1 MIISD
6 KILKGNLK
14 IRKEVE
20 REMNYPEFEH
30 TVIKPFENFP
40 IIDFSNLE
48 DEKKMRE
55 ALKKVGSELGREY
68 PIVIGG
74 KEVHTEKKIV
84 SINPAKY
91 EEVVGV
97 VSKGTKELADKAL
110 EVAWKTFEEW
120 KKWPAWKRAEILL
133 KASKIMKE
141 KAYELSA
148 WMVKE
153 VGKNWVEAWA
163 DVAETI
169 DYLEYYSRQMLKYM
183 NGQPVV
189 QIPGEKNEYRYI
201 PLGVGVVIPPWNFPL
216 AILGGMTLAS
226 IVTGNTVILKPASDS
241 PVIGYKFFEIMKEAG
256 LPDGVINF
264 LPGSGAEVGNYLVS
278 HPKVRFI
285 AFTGSKD
292 VGLRINELAAKHQ
305 KGQIWIKRVILEMG
319 GKDAV
324 VVDETADLEAAAEGI
339 VVSAYG
345 FQGQKC
351 SAGSRAIIVKDVYDK
366 VVELVVEK
374 AKEIKMG
381 DPTEKENWFGPV
393 VNNAAVQKIMGYIEI
408 GKKEGKLAVGGRY
421 LGEQMKGFFIE
432 PTVFVDVPPD
442 ARIAQEEIFGPVL
455 AIIKAE
461 DFDDALRIANSTE
474 YGLTGAL
481 YSKVRDRIERAK
493 EEFHVGNLY
502 FNRKCTGALVGVQP
516 FGGFNMSGTDSKA
529 GGPDYL
535 LLFMQGKSISERII

>member
-1 MIISD
+1 
-6 KILKGNLK
+6 
-14 IRKEVE
+14 
-20 REMNYPEFEH
+20 MNYPDFEH
-30 TVIKPFENFP
+30 AVIKPFENFP
-40 IIDFSNLE
+40 IIDFSNPE
-48 DEKKMRE
+48 DERKMKE
-55 ALKKVGSELGREY
+55 AIEKVESELGKEY

-74 KEVHTEKKIV
+74 REYTTEGKIT

-91 EEVVGV
+91 DQIVGYAN
-97 VSKGTKELADKAL
+97 KGTKELADKAL
-110 EVAWKTFEEW
+110 EVAWETFKEW
-120 KKWPAWKRAEILL
+120 KKWPAWKRAEVLL

-141 KAYELSA
+141 RVYELSA

-169 DYLEYYSRQMLKYM
+169 DYLEYYSRQMLRYAE
-183 NGQPVV
+183 GQPVH
-189 QIPGEKNEYRYI
+189 QIPGERNEYRYI

-216 AILGGMTLAS
+216 AILAGMTLAS

-264 LPGSGAEVGNYLVS
+264 MPGSGAEVGNYLVG
-278 HPKVRFI
+278 HPKIRFI

-305 KGQIWIKRVILEMG
+305 PGQIWIKRVILEMG

-324 VVDETADLEAAAEGI
+324 VVDETADLEAAAQGI
-339 VVSAYG
+339 VASAYG

-351 SAGSRAIIVKDVYDK
+351 SAGSRAI
-366 VVELVVEK
+366 VVEK
-374 AKEIKMG
+374 VYDRVLELVIEKAKALKIG
-381 DPTEKENWFGPV
+381 DPREKENWFGPV
-393 VNNAAVQKIMGYIEI
+393 INKAAVEKIMGYIEV
-408 GKKEGKLAVGGRY
+408 GKKEGRLVLGGKY
-421 LGEQMKGFFIE
+421 LGEEMGGFYIE
-432 PTVFVDVPPD
+432 PTIFADVDPK

-455 AIIKAE
+455 AFIKAK
-461 DFDDALRIANSTE
+461 DFDEALEIANDTE

-481 YSKVRDRIERAK
+481 YSKDRSRIERAK

-535 LLFMQGKSISERII
+535 LLFMQGKSISERIV

>member
-1 MIISD
+1 MGLPD
-6 KILKGNLK
+6 
-14 IRKEVE
+14 
-20 REMNYPEFEH
+20 FEYR
-30 TVIKPFENFP
+30 VIKPFENFP
-40 IIDFSNLE
+40 IIDFSNPE
-48 DEKKMRE
+48 DERKMKE
-55 ALKKVGSELGREY
+55 AIAKVESELGKEY

-74 KEVHTEKKIV
+74 HEYKTEDKIT
-84 SINPAKY
+84 SINPGRY
-91 EEVVGV
+91 EEVVGYA
-97 VSKGTKELADKAL
+97 SKGTKELADKAL
-110 EVAWKTFEEW
+110 EVAWETFKEW

-133 KASKIMKE
+133 KASQIMKE
-141 KAYELSA
+141 RAYELSA

-169 DYLEYYSRQMLKYM
+169 DYLEYYSRQMLKYAE
-183 NGQPVV
+183 GQPVH
-189 QIPGEKNEYRYI
+189 QIPGERNEYRYI

-264 LPGSGAEVGNYLVS
+264 LPGSGAQVGNYLVG
-278 HPKVRFI
+278 HPKIRFI

-305 KGQIWIKRVILEMG
+305 PGQIWIKRVILEMG

-351 SAGSRAIIVKDVYDK
+351 SAGSRAIVVEEVYDK
-366 VVELVVEK
+366 VLELVIEK
-374 AKEIKMG
+374 AKKLKIG
-381 DPTEKENWFGPV
+381 DPVEKENWFGPV
-393 VNNAAVQKIMGYIEI
+393 INKAAVEKIMGYIEI
-408 GKKEGKLAVGGRY
+408 GKKEGRLVLGGNY
-421 LGEQMKGFFIE
+421 LGEQMKGFYIE
-432 PTVFVDVPPD
+432 PTIFADVDPK

-455 AIIKAE
+455 AVIKAK
-461 DFDDALRIANSTE
+461 DFDHALEIANGTE

-481 YSKVRDRIERAK
+481 YSKDRSRIERAK

-535 LLFMQGKSISERII
+535 LLFLQGKSISERII

>member
-1 MIISD
+1 MTD
-6 KILKGNLK
+6 
-14 IRKEVE
+14 
-20 REMNYPEFEH
+20 FEY

-40 IIDFSNLE
+40 IIDFSDPE
-48 DEKKMRE
+48 DEKKMKE
-55 ALKKVGSELGREY
+55 AIAKVESELGREY

-74 KEVHTEKKIV
+74 KEYHTDRKIK
-84 SINPAKY
+84 SINPARY
-91 EEVVGV
+91 EETVGV
-97 VSKGTKELADKAL
+97 VSKASRELAEKAL
-110 EVAWKTFEEW
+110 KVAWETFKEW

-133 KASKIMKE
+133 KASKIMRE
-141 KAYELSA
+141 RAYELSA

-169 DYLEYYSRQMLKYM
+169 DYLEYYSRQMLKYSQ
-183 NGQPVV
+183 GQPVH

-226 IVTGNTVILKPASDS
+226 IVTGNTVVLKPASDS
-241 PVIGYKFFEIMKEAG
+241 PIIGYKFYEIMMEAG

-264 LPGSGAEVGNYLVS
+264 LPGSGAEVGDYLVS
-278 HPKVRFI
+278 HKDTRFI

-292 VGLRINELAAKHQ
+292 VGLRINQLAAKHQ
-305 KGQIWIKRVILEMG
+305 KGQLWIKRVILEMG

-324 VVDETADLEAAAEGI
+324 VVDETADLESAAEGI

-351 SAGSRAIIVKDVYDK
+351 SAGSRAIVVEDVYED
-366 VVELVVEK
+366 VLNLVIEK
-374 AKEIKMG
+374 AKNLKIG
-381 DPTEKENWFGPV
+381 DPVEKENWFGPV
-393 VNNAAVQKIMGYIEI
+393 INNAAVQKIMGYIDI
-408 GKKEGKLAVGGRY
+408 GKREGKLVIGGNY
-421 LGEQMKGFFIE
+421 LGESMKGFYIE
-432 PTVFVDVPPD
+432 PTIFSDVDPK

-455 AIIKAE
+455 SFIKAK
-461 DFDDALRIANSTE
+461 DFDDALEIANSTE

-481 YSKVRDRIERAK
+481 YSRDMKRIERAK

-535 LLFMQGKSISERII
+535 LLFMQAKSISERIL